1 MQEITPILEINLDK
15 IAQNAEKIINICEKK
30 GIDVWC
36 VTKSFLAD
44 RRISEVL
51 LKCGCKGLADSR
63 IQNLLRLRE
72 SFPDAKLMSIR
83 SPGFSSLED
92 LVKNVDVSLQTD
104 ISTINRISE
113 IAEKY
118 NKKHSIILLVE
129 LGDLREGIPKDQFLS
144 VVQSSMNLNGI
155 EVAGIGT
162 TLTCLSGAMPT
173 IENLGELLKINEQIK
188 TELGVSFPI
197 VAGGGSNVL
206 PMVIDNSIPDGIN
219 ELHVGESIVLGTNVL
234 TREYIPGFN
243 IDTFKLV
250 AEVIECYDKPS
261 KPWGKFAQNAMGES
275 PEFKDMGVRKR
286 AILNVGKQDTIPSL
300 LTPLD
305 DGVVLIDASS
315 DHMVVDVEDAGMI
328 RTGCTLTFRPG
339 YSALLHL
346 MDSDYIIKR
355 YVGG

>member
-1 MQEITPILEINLDK
+1 MSEKTPYIQINLDK
-15 IAQNAEKIINICEKK
+15 IRENAERIMSLCKGK
-30 GIDVWC
+30 GIDLWC

-44 RRISEVL
+44 KRISEVL
-51 LKCGCKGLADSR
+51 LKCGCKGLCDSR
-63 IQNLLRLRE
+63 IQNLFRLRE
-72 SFPDAKLMSIR
+72 NFPDAKLMSIR
-83 SPGFSSLED
+83 SPGFSFLED

-113 IAEKY
+113 IAGKL

-129 LGDLREGIPKDQFLS
+129 LGDLREGIPKDEFLS
-144 VVQSSMNLNGI
+144 VVQSTLKLDG
-155 EVAGIGT
+155 VDVVGIGT
-162 TLTCLSGAMPT
+162 TLTCLSGAIPT
-173 IENLGELLKINEQIK
+173 TENLGELLEMNKRLKNELAIN
-188 TELGVSFPI
+188 LPI

-206 PMVIDNSIPDGIN
+206 PMLIDGELPGEIN

-234 TREYIPGFN
+234 TREFLPGLN
-243 IDTFKLV
+243 ADTFELV

-261 KPWGKFAQNAMGES
+261 KPWGKFSQNAMGEN

-286 AILNVGKQDTIPSL
+286 AILNVGKQDTIPTF

-328 RTGCTLTFRPG
+328 RTGCTLSLDLVLGAGPFDG
-339 YSALLHL
+339 Q
-346 MDSDYIIKR
+346 
-355 YVGG
+355 